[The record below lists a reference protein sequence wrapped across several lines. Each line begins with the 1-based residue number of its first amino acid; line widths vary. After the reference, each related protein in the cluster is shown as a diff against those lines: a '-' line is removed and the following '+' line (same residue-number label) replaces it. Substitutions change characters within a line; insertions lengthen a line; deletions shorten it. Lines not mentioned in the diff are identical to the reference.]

1 MTKPVKYI
9 NHKYLLRVIFAISF
23 LPFSLF
29 AKDEPVL
36 KNGYTVQISKEKSN
50 EYDISDAMQY
60 LEDPSGHIT
69 INQLFTGSYD
79 TAFTSTLKKRGPFQN
94 QAGYFWARLK
104 INYEDDKNENWDFV
118 VHPTGDWS
126 MDTIEFYNPDAQGH
140 YGTPS
145 LSGYNIPLDQRELTT
160 AATVFP
166 IHMNKGPQV
175 LYLRYHKGK
184 WMDIT
189 PKMAFFIESA
199 DAYNRAHRDE
209 FWLQG
214 IYLGA
219 IIILILY
226 NIFVFSAF
234 HDKTHPVLVITVFVY
249 ALFWLSRTNILTDI
263 FMPGHPDLNL
273 KIFFYAFIP
282 LFNILGTM
290 YPLIVLRLKHYLP
303 KLFNAQFIFV
313 VITTILYVVQGV
325 FGYKQF
331 LTLVINVFSSLE
343 VLFNILGIA
352 IAIKR
357 TVPYSKIIL
366 ISYLALFPISIM
378 FYVAKI
384 EGLKPTL
391 FTSNAFQIG
400 TAFQF
405 TMFTFVLSS
414 RLNLIRKE
422 KEEAQKNRL
431 AMAHENERLVREQNE
446 MLEIKVKERT
456 EELEEEKQK
465 SESLLL
471 NILPAE
477 TASELM
483 KYGKATAR
491 SYDKVSVMFADIKGF
506 SKIAE
511 QLSPEIL
518 VQEIDRYFKAFDDII
533 TKYGIEKIKTIG
545 DAYLCVSGLPANLEN
560 STDKAIMAAIEMQ
573 EFVNG
578 IKKERSKSGEPFFE
592 VRIGIHTGPVV
603 TGVVGNKKFAYD
615 IWGNTVNIAARMEQ
629 NSEPGKINIS
639 EETWNEVK
647 TKFNCQF
654 RGPVDAK
661 NIGKLNM
668 YFVER
673 MAEDVTT
680 G

>member
-1 MTKPVKYI
+1 MATLYKYI
-9 NHKYLLRVIFAISF
+9 NPKYLLWGFFAFI
-23 LPFSLF
+23 LRPCCIY
-29 AKDEPVL
+29 ANIQPTP
-36 KNGYTVQISKEKSN
+36 KNVPIIQISKEKSDF
-50 EYDISDAMQY
+50 YDISEAMQY
-60 LEDPSGHIT
+60 LEDPSGKIT
-69 INQLFTGSYD
+69 LNQILSGNYD
-79 TAFTSTLKKRGPFQN
+79 TEFTSVLKKRKPFQN

-104 INYEDDKNENWDFV
+104 IKTEDEKNENWDFV

-126 MDTIEFYNPDAQGH
+126 MDTVGFYNPDAQGL
-140 YGTPS
+140 YGPPS
-145 LSGYNIPLDQRELTT
+145 LSGYNIPLDKRELNI

-166 IHMNKGPQV
+166 IHINKGGQV

-189 PKMAFFIESA
+189 PKMAFFIESR
-199 DAYNRAHRDE
+199 DGFNGGHRDE

-226 NIFVFSAF
+226 NVFVFYAF
-234 HDKTHPVLVITVFVY
+234 HDKTHPVLVITVFIY
-249 ALFWLSRTNILTDI
+249 AVFWLSRTNILTDI
-263 FMPGHPDLNL
+263 FMPGHPALNL
-273 KIFFYAFIP
+273 KILFYAFIP
-282 LFNILGTM
+282 LFNILGMM

-313 VITTILYVVQGV
+313 VITTILYLVQGV

-343 VLFNILGIA
+343 VVFNIVGIA

-357 TVPYSKIIL
+357 MVPYSKIIL

-422 KEEAQKNRL
+422 KEEAQRNQLLMARENARL
-431 AMAHENERLVREQNE
+431 IEEQNE
-446 MLEIKVKERT
+446 ILENKVKERT
-456 EELEEEKQK
+456 EELEEEKQR

-483 KYGKATAR
+483 KYGKATAK
-491 SYDKVSVMFADIKGF
+491 SYDKVSVLFADIKDF

-511 QLSPEIL
+511 QLSPEVL
-518 VQEIDRYFKAFDDII
+518 VQEIDHYFKTFDDIV

-545 DAYLCVSGLPANLEN
+545 DAYLCVSGLPVSVEN
-560 STDKAIMAAIEMQ
+560 STEKAVMAAIEMQ
-573 EFVNG
+573 EFVCSVKN
-578 IKKERSKSGEPFFE
+578 ERSLSGEPFFE

-603 TGVVGNKKFAYD
+603 AGVVGNKKFAYD
-615 IWGNTVNIAARMEQ
+615 IWGDTVNIAARMEQ

-639 EETWNEVK
+639 EQTWKDVQ
-647 TKFNCQF
+647 TKFNFLF
-654 RGPVDAK
+654 RGLVDAK

-673 MAEDVTT
+673 MKDSVTV
-680 G
+680 